1 MAGMAKEEKQETQEW
16 ISPIGQ
22 SVEDFIAEMEER
34 NPEYKREREL
44 NRPRRELARVLML
57 RRVELDLSQ
66 QELADRMG
74 TSVAVISRL
83 ERGRQNFSPETLQR
97 LARALDTRLPDEAR
111 AIVAALRQNVR
122 LSTGEIAEALG
133 LSRPATIRRLRTMR
147 EEGLIEWVGKGSR
160 DPRAYWRRPASPPQ
174 DPAN

>member
-1 MAGMAKEEKQETQEW
+1 MNMASTIAGSVNLAGMAKEEKQETQEW

-83 ERGRQNFSPETLQR
+83 ERGRQNFSPETLRR
-97 LARALDTRLPDEAR
+97 LARALDTRLVYTFEPTD
-111 AIVAALRQNVR
+111 
-122 LSTGEIAEALG
+122 
-133 LSRPATIRRLRTMR
+133 RPAPEYVDSL
-147 EEGLIEWVGKGSR
+147 VVV
-160 DPRAYWRRPASPPQ
+160 P
-174 DPAN
+174 

>member
-1 MAGMAKEEKQETQEW
+1 MNMASTIAGSANLAPMAQAEDRDTKDW

-22 SVEDFIAEMEER
+22 SIEDLIAEEEER
-34 NPEYKREREL
+34 DPEYKRENER

-83 ERGRQNFSPETLQR
+83 ERGRQNFSPSTLKR
-97 LARALDTRLPDEAR
+97 LAEALDTRLVYTFEPTDR
-111 AIVAALRQNVR
+111 AAPEYGDSLVVVR
-122 LSTGEIAEALG
+122 
-133 LSRPATIRRLRTMR
+133 
-147 EEGLIEWVGKGSR
+147 
-160 DPRAYWRRPASPPQ
+160 
-174 DPAN
+174 